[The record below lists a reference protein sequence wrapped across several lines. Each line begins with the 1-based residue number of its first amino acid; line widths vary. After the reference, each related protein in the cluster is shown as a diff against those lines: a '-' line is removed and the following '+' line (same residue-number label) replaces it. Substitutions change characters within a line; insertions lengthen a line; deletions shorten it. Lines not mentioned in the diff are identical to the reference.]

1 MEDFLAD
8 SGEGLDTGRVKHLG
22 GEVAAEGAPR
32 GAVGG
37 GVDLVSVVGEDFKA
51 AILRAVGEEGTVLD

>member
-1 MEDFLAD
+1 M
-8 SGEGLDTGRVKHLG
+8 RVRKER